1 LIFPKWIGFDYGD
14 ETNFWDFVDF
24 RQLIQKEQLS
34 PQIVN
39 IIHFN

>member
-1 LIFPKWIGFDYGD
+1 MCDV
-14 ETNFWDFVDF
+14 ETNLWDFVGF
-24 RQLIQKEQLS
+24 RAQKEQLS